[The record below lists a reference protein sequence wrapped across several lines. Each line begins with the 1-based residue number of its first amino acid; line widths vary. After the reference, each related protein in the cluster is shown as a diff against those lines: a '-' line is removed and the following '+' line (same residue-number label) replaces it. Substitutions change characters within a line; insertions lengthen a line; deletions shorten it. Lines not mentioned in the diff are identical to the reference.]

1 MTSRM
6 ARVVLIA
13 FLTLAAFAATA
24 AAQGVI
30 AVEIKG
36 RITNELTEEQ
46 YQAVEII
53 VSDRLM
59 GVELDR
65 TRPNKRGRYELKV
78 NAPKYIII
86 KALLE
91 GHPTA
96 LYQLDTKEYAE
107 STGDRAENRAFGAM
121 RIQTYY
127 QNVTFGETESAAAES
142 DGLLALDDL
151 LAQEDPQAVK
161 AYRKAR
167 DQKDAGNV
175 AKAVDSFEKLI
186 KKYPSFYIGYIDLG
200 MIQVAQQQ
208 PDRAQ
213 ETFTHAQT
221 LRPEHPWAYVGLGL
235 ALNQKGDHQGSV
247 GPLERAVELDQNSIN
262 AQFQLGQASFQFGDK
277 DRALEC
283 FQRVVELDPKF
294 NPIVYKLLSSIY
306 VNRQDA
312 VRAADSLE
320 SYLTHFPDAADRD
333 KVEQILVKLK
343 R

>member
-1 MTSRM
+1 MHRD
-6 ARVVLIA
+6 VVLKA
-13 FLTLAAFAATA
+13 FLTLAAFPVTA
-24 AAQGVI
+24 APQGGI

-36 RITNELTEEQ
+36 RVTNELTEEQ

-65 TRPNKRGRYELKV
+65 ARPNKRGRYELKV
-78 NAPKYIII
+78 NAPKYIIL
-86 KALLE
+86 KAALE

-96 LYQLDTKEYAE
+96 LYQLDTKEYSE
-107 STGDRAENRAFGAM
+107 STQDRAENRAFGAM

-127 QNVTFGETESAAAES
+127 QNVTFGETESAAAAES
-142 DGLLALDDL
+142 DGFLTLDDL
-151 LAQEDPQAVK
+151 LAQEDPEAVK

-175 AKAVDSFEKLI
+175 GKAVDSFEKLI

-200 MIQVAQQQ
+200 MMLVAQQQ
-208 PDRAQ
+208 TGRAH
-213 ETFTHAQT
+213 EIFTHAQA

-235 ALNQKGDHQGSV
+235 ALNQKGDHQGAV
-247 GPLERAVELDQNSIN
+247 GPLEIAVELDQNSIN
-262 AQFQLGQASFQFGDK
+262 AQFQLGQATFQLGDK

-294 NPIVYKLLSSIY
+294 NPMVYKLLSSIH
-306 VNRQDA
+306 VNRQDVVGA
-312 VRAADSLE
+312 VDSLE